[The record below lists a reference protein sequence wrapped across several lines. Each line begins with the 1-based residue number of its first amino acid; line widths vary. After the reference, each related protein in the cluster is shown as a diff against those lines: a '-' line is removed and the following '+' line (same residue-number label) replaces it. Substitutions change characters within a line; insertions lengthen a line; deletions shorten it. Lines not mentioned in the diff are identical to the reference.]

1 MNDWIQG
8 IIRLNFIYLFINVFS
23 KYLYNQYYYW
33 NNIIFLGILERQVN
47 YIICLKEIKGK
58 VK

>member
-1 MNDWIQG
+1 MNDWTQG
-8 IIRLNFIYLFINVFS
+8 ITRLNFIHLLINVFS

-33 NNIIFLGILERQVN
+33 NNTILLGTLERQVN
-47 YIICLKEIKGK
+47 YTICSKETKGK